1 MTPFTLRRL
10 AALVL
15 SGAAC
20 VSAAAHAENNDC
32 EYRTIATLPLSYT
45 GPGLEVTTT
54 GSINGQAAPM
64 LVDTGAHALMLTE
77 SGAVRHGLR
86 LQESGREVEG
96 VGGSAPVYT
105 TTVKEFAIGSA
116 RIGKTG
122 LRVIGEHARSAPY
135 DAIVGVPFL
144 LQGDLEISLATKEI
158 RMFKPVNC
166 GHAFLAYWNR
176 SASVLPFE
184 WGFDGHRNPR
194 FTVKINGKSLSAM
207 IDTGASI
214 TSISRLAAKEL
225 GFRADAAHARKLD
238 DVYGVGADAT
248 ARWHAVFQ
256 HIQIGQEVIE
266 NAPLSVIDHQSSM
279 SDIVLGTDFLRAYRV
294 LIAMS
299 QRKIYVS
306 YVGGQPFRTTQTV
319 EPWLEREA
327 ESGNGSAQLALAR
340 IYTAGEGVADP
351 AKARAWLERAAAA
364 GEPHALLHTGHQLAL
379 EGQFDAGAQRM
390 RKALDK
396 LPGTRQGALWLYLA
410 RVRSGQAELART
422 ELAARL
428 ADDAIDL
435 PSSPVSG
442 LYLGKFSAEQVL
454 ESMARADTE
463 KEMKCYVFA
472 NMLAWYEAH
481 GIAQRPAGLA
491 ALGAQCTPAPAV
503 PQI

>member
-1 MTPFTLRRL
+1 MTSFTSRRL

-20 VSAAAHAENNDC
+20 VPAAAHADNSDC

-45 GPGLEVTTT
+45 GPGLQVTTV

-64 LVDTGAHALMLTE
+64 LVDTGAYAVMLTE
-77 SGAVRHGLR
+77 SGATRHKLR

-105 TTVKEFAIGSA
+105 TTVKEFAIGSS

-122 LRVIGEHARSAPY
+122 LRVIGEHERSSPY
-135 DAIVGVPFL
+135 DAIIGVPFL

-166 GHAFLAYWNR
+166 GYAFLAYWNQ
-176 SASVLPFE
+176 SASVLPFD

-194 FTVKINGKSLSAM
+194 FTIKINGKSLSAM
-207 IDTGASI
+207 IDTGAGIS
-214 TSISRLAAKEL
+214 SISRLAAKEL

-256 HIQIGQEVIE
+256 RIQIGQEVIE

-279 SDIVLGTDFLRAYRV
+279 SDIILGTDFLRAYRV

-319 EPWLEREA
+319 EPWLEQEA
-327 ESGNGSAQLALAR
+327 ESGNTSAQLALAQ
-340 IYTAGEGVADP
+340 IYTVGEGVADP
-351 AKARAWLERAAAA
+351 AKAQAWLERAATA
-364 GEPHALLHTGHQLAL
+364 GEPHALLHTGRKLAL

-390 RKALDK
+390 RMALDK
-396 LPGTRQGALWLYLA
+396 LPGEHQGALWLYLA

-428 ADDAIDL
+428 PDDGIDL
-435 PSSPVSG
+435 QSFPISG
-442 LYLGKFSAEQVL
+442 FYLGKFSAEQVL
-454 ESMARADTE
+454 ESVTKPGSD

-481 GIAQRPAGLA
+481 QIAQRPPGLA
-491 ALGAQCTPAPAV
+491 ALGAHCTPALAAP
-503 PQI
+503 PI